1 LSQTA
6 TRSAATTPAG
16 AVAARSSRSATA
28 PRPLSRVVLI
38 HFNPPNL
45 EKRIARLTAG
55 GHAVEALL
63 PKGPD
68 DLKALR
74 ADPPDAFVVD
84 LDRRPSEGRS
94 IGVMLRRYASTRPV
108 PLVFAGGEDSQ
119 VARVRNLLPD
129 ATFTSWERVRSAVS
143 NAKAPTKPVV
153 PGAMGAYSQTA
164 LEPKLGV
171 RDGTTI
177 RLVHPPD
184 GFEKALRRAQRVDDS
199 ADVVLLF
206 VRDAGELER
215 DFVDAK
221 ASIAPGGS
229 LWICWPKRTSAL
241 ASDLTQVAVRR
252 YAMDRGL
259 VDFKVA
265 AIDGTWSG
273 LRFAR
278 KKR

>member
-1 LSQTA
+1 LLVRQ
-6 TRSAATTPAG
+6 RQE
-16 AVAARSSRSATA
+16 VQEV
-28 PRPLSRVVLI
+28 PRRVVVV

-45 EKRIARLTAG
+45 DKRIARLAAAG
-55 GHAVEALL
+55 HTVQALL

-74 ADPPDAFVVD
+74 TEPPDSFVID

-108 PLVFAGGEDSQ
+108 PLVFAGGEEDQ

-129 ATFTSWERVRSAVS
+129 ATYTTWERVRGAVS
-143 NAKAPTKPVV
+143 KAKPAAKPVV
-153 PGAMGAYSQTA
+153 RGTMDAYSQTG

-177 RLVHPPD
+177 RLFHAPD
-184 GFEKALRRAQRVDDS
+184 GFEKALRRAQPG
-199 ADVVLLF
+199 ADTADLVMLF
-206 VRDAGELER
+206 VRDSGELES
-215 DFVDAK
+215 DFTEAK
-221 ASIAPGGS
+221 LAIAPGGS
-229 LWICWPKRTSAL
+229 MWICWPKKTSKL

-252 YAMDRGL
+252 YGMDRGL

-265 AIDGTWSG
+265 AIDDTWAG

-278 KKR
+278 KKN